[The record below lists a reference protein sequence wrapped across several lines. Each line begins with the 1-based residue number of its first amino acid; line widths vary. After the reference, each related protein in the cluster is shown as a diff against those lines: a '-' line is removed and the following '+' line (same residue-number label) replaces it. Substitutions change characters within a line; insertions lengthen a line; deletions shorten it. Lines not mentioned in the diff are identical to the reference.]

1 MAKQASNA
9 RADESAE
16 GRIAVAF
23 EDLSQRSTRP
33 RKIIE
38 EKLKDL
44 ARNGRSFTADDLWRE
59 VRTESSGIG
68 RATVFRSIEQ
78 LVGMEL
84 VARIDFPDG
93 KHRYFVCGDSNHHH
107 HLACTCC
114 HRIVKFEYCLPPDVI
129 SAIGKQEH
137 FAIEHHSLTLFGL
150 CEACKK

>member
-1 MAKQASNA
+1 MKRSTSSSENG
-9 RADESAE
+9 SAE

-33 RKIIE
+33 RKIIA
-38 EKLKDL
+38 EKLKGM
-44 ARNGRSFTADDLWRE
+44 ARSGRSFTADDLWKE
-59 VRTESSGIG
+59 VRAESAGIG

-107 HLACTCC
+107 HLACTRC
-114 HRIVKFEYCLPPDVI
+114 HRIVKFEYCLPPEVI

-137 FAIEHHSLTLFGL
+137 FAIEAHSLTLFGI
-150 CEACKK
+150 CEACKG